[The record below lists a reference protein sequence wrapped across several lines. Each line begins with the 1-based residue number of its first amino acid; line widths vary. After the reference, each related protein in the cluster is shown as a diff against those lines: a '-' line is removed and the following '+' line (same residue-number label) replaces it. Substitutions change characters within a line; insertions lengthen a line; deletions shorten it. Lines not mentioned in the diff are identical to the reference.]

1 MVVSGQLT
9 RPNVVES
16 MLGSHGAKKAVKSD
30 SAGTIRVSRA
40 RRGCSGRASDSP
52 EQKQSQPPSAELQ
65 LARLLSPHIAFPSN
79 RPPDDR
85 RKSAHVENQICP
97 PYGTPLPGTGRLS
110 SGRPLNG
117 DRPGRQGWPES
128 NLSQRATAPGPHTI
142 RTSTLQNL
150 RGRGS
155 NPRLSRT

>member
-52 EQKQSQPPSAELQ
+52 EQKQSQPPSAAGAPLEPTHCL
-65 LARLLSPHIAFPSN
+65 PKN
-79 RPPDDR
+79 RPP
-85 RKSAHVENQICP
+85 KAVENQ
-97 PYGTPLPGTGRLS
+97 LP
-110 SGRPLNG
+110 
-117 DRPGRQGWPES
+117 
-128 NLSQRATAPGPHTI
+128 
-142 RTSTLQNL
+142 
-150 RGRGS
+150 
-155 NPRLSRT
+155 